1 MSPVRNKFAD
11 LPKVAKLE
19 RGREWVYFLRAECES
34 HLVKIGHSINLKWRL
49 TGLQTMCPV
58 QLSLVGL
65 AQGPAGAEYV
75 FHEALSASRAH
86 GEWFNP
92 TPELEAIRKAL
103 PKAGVIET
111 PDLVRL
117 VEPLGVSEDRV
128 QQVLVWALSQA
139 KHSDDD
145 GGVEIRPSNI
155 NYLIETH
162 RPGKRDWVQIRERHE
177 NGEPFRTPGRR
188 A

>member
-1 MSPVRNKFAD
+1 MSDVPSPRHKTVRVRK
-11 LPKVAKLE
+11 LPASASLR
-19 RGREWVYFLRAECES
+19 RGPSVHTA
-34 HLVKIGHSINLKWRL
+34 
-49 TGLQTMCPV
+49 PV
-58 QLSLVGL
+58 QPGAPGLSRRDLEAGKMREIYL
-65 AQGPAGAEYV
+65 AAVAPGRTLTD
-75 FHEALSASRAH
+75 EALSASRAH